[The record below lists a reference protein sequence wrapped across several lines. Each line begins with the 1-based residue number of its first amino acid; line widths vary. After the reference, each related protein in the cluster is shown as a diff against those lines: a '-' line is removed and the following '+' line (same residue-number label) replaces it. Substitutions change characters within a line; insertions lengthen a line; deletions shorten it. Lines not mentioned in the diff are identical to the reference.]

1 MAGFQVH
8 GTAHALP
15 ANHDKAPMPL
25 GRKLCEVT
33 PWFTFAP
40 KLISARISHYY
51 FCSRKQYFLV
61 NPACNVYFCYRMMQI
76 ATSRLADVL
85 RAESASG
92 RAKKKGSEK
101 SEPF

>member
-1 MAGFQVH
+1 
-8 GTAHALP
+8 
-15 ANHDKAPMPL
+15 MPL
-25 GRKLCEVT
+25 GRKLCDVT

-40 KLISARISHYY
+40 KLITARISHYY

-61 NPACNVYFCYRMMQI
+61 NPVCNVYFCYPMMQI
-76 ATSRLADVL
+76 AAASQQMYQRSRGA
-85 RAESASG
+85 RG